1 MVKFVVKFHMFVV
14 PFVVDDDIHLFLFPI
29 VTTAVSADKV
39 NPVEP
44 LENDSVIITIV
55 IRVFI
60 IIVSIII
67 TTFG

>member
-44 LENDSVIITIV
+44 LENDSVIIT
-55 IRVFI
+55 RVFI

-67 TTFG
+67 ITFG

>member
-1 MVKFVVKFHMFVV
+1 MFVV

-44 LENDSVIITIV
+44 LENDSVIIT
-55 IRVFI
+55 RVFI

-67 TTFG
+67 ITFG